1 MAPKKNK
8 SYNFPDAIAN
18 DALVG
23 HGSAAKSFIDAFDKR
38 DVYPLHPVWIL
49 SGARGIGKA
58 TLAYHIAR
66 YVFKCG
72 AWSAECE
79 VPGLFDAPT
88 PHPTLHTPHSFP
100 VPADDRVFQKMLTG
114 GFGDFFIIDLARNID
129 KDGKPYPT
137 AKSIS
142 VHTMRAMIEKMQ
154 MTSMEGAWRIVII
167 DSIDELSTAAA
178 NAMLKLLEEPPAQT
192 LFLLVSHSLASTLPT
207 IRSRAR
213 VEKLQP
219 LNNSELRELFYKF
232 LPDEE
237 VTPAL
242 IKLAS
247 GSFGRIADLKK
258 NGGAELYEQLLAVC
272 NNPRANAADV
282 MAVAAQIAEA
292 PALHGI
298 ILDAT
303 AHFGLADLYSE
314 ATREIATIGTLYL
327 EPEIAIFNLIMKIRN
342 NIK

>member
-1 MAPKKNK
+1 M
-8 SYNFPDAIAN
+8 
-18 DALVG
+18 
-23 HGSAAKSFIDAFDKR
+23 
-38 DVYPLHPVWIL
+38 
-49 SGARGIGKA
+49 
-58 TLAYHIAR
+58 
-66 YVFKCG
+66 
-72 AWSAECE
+72 
-79 VPGLFDAPT
+79 
-88 PHPTLHTPHSFP
+88 
-100 VPADDRVFQKMLTG
+100 PADDRVFQKMLTG
-114 GFGDFFIIDLARNID
+114 GFGDFFIIDLERNID

-142 VHTMRAMIEKMQ
+142 VHTIRAMIEKMQ

-167 DSIDELSTAAA
+167 DSIDELSVAAS

-192 LFLLVSHSLASTLPT
+192 LFLLISHSLANTLPT

-219 LNNSELRELFYKF
+219 LNSGELRELFYKF

-237 VTPAL
+237 ITPAL

-258 NGGAELYEQLLAVC
+258 NGGAELYEQLIAVC
-272 NNPRANAADV
+272 HPSAQTNAAEV

-292 PALHGI
+292 PALHGM
-298 ILDAT
+298 ILDAA

-314 ATREIATIGTLYL
+314 ATREIANIGALYL
-327 EPEIAIFNLIMKIRN
+327 EPEIAIFNLIMKI
-342 NIK
+342 KKCL